1 MKYSTSLC
9 FSLALATIILINLIP
24 ATASAET
31 TGQAIDF
38 FQGPNGEYPLFGLTL
53 DSAGNL
59 YGSTPNGGTNQ
70 SDGIVYELSRSSGT
84 WHETVLYD
92 FCAAASCADGATP
105 YSAVIFDAAGNL
117 YGTTLGGGANGGG
130 TVFKLSPSAG
140 GWTETVLYSFCS
152 LASCADGKGPV
163 SVAFDAAGNL
173 YGSTYFG
180 GQSCTGTASGCGV
193 VFKLSPPSGAAWKET
208 VLFSFSGSNGQ
219 QPNPV
224 SFLDSA
230 GNLYGTTYV
239 GGTENQGVV
248 FELSPTA
255 KGPWTQTLLHV
266 FMGPLD
272 GAWAQSPL
280 ISDSSGNIYGT
291 TVAGGYESVA
301 RGAGYGT
308 IFKLSPSTSGWT
320 ETVLHRFSGPDG
332 QAPFGGLV
340 RDANGIFYGTTTSG
354 AEFNA
359 GLVFQLSQGVDGIWQ
374 ESSLYV
380 FDGNN
385 GFGPYSTLTLDQ
397 SGHLYGTTQYGGLGE
412 GIVFELKN

>member
-1 MKYSTSLC
+1 MKPSFTT
-9 FSLALATIILINLIP
+9 FALLPHAPTEGRP
-24 ATASAET
+24 TR
-31 TGQAIDF
+31 
-38 FQGPNGEYPLFGLTL
+38 P
-53 DSAGNL
+53 
-59 YGSTPNGGTNQ
+59 
-70 SDGIVYELSRSSGT
+70 
-84 WHETVLYD
+84 
-92 FCAAASCADGATP
+92 
-105 YSAVIFDAAGNL
+105 VIFDSTGNL
-117 YGTTLGGGANGGG
+117 YGTTLGGGANNGG
-130 TVFKLSPSAG
+130 TIFKLAPSTAG
-140 GWTETVLYSFCS
+140 LWTETVLYSFCS
-152 LASCADGKGPV
+152 LANCADGRGPV

-180 GQSCTGTASGCGV
+180 GQSCAGTASGCGV
-193 VFKLSPPSGAAWKET
+193 VFKLSPSSGDGWNES

-219 QPNPV
+219 EPNPV
-224 SFLDSA
+224 SFLDSL

-239 GGTENQGVV
+239 GGADDAGVV
-248 FELSPTA
+248 FQLSPTTS
-255 KGPWTQTLLHV
+255 GQWTETILHT
-266 FMGPLD
+266 FSGFLD

-308 IFKLSPSTSGWT
+308 IFKLSNSTSGWT
-320 ETVLHRFSGPDG
+320 ETVLHHFSGPDG

-340 RDANGIFYGTTTSG
+340 RDSDGVFCGTTTSG

-380 FDGNN
+380 FNGKN
-385 GFGPYSTLTLDQ
+385 GFGPYATLTLDS